1 MMFHGMLGNIDIY
14 YVDSFCVI
22 QLICKKKK
30 IMRQNLQ
37 LISNAGGQSKT
48 RSRSFLN
55 SFCGASP
62 EQQPG
67 NYQEEPS
74 LLG

>member
-14 YVDSFCVI
+14 YIDSFCVI
-22 QLICKKKK
+22 QLLCKKK

-37 LISNAGGQSKT
+37 LINNAGGQSKT
-48 RSRSFLN
+48 CSRCFLN
-55 SFCGASP
+55 SFCGAST